1 MKIFINPGHGGT
13 DCGAVGN
20 GLKERDVALKIG
32 KRVESYLRAVG
43 YDVKLFQYD
52 GLQGICDA
60 ANAYGADLFVSI
72 HCNAG
77 GGTGTETFYYEYS
90 NAGKKLAACIQR
102 QIVNSLG
109 TRDRGL
115 KTKISGGYDS
125 YVCKYT
131 DMPAVLVETAFI
143 DNPDDAKLLVEHE
156 DDFARAIARGVT
168 DYFAKTSQNLTTEKP
183 LPDAIDT
190 PVDAPQTAQPYKNTS
205 KPCKLSEHFAASE
218 FVCHCCGQGA
228 NKIAPRLIELL
239 EQLRAMAGAPVQVN
253 CGYRCPKHN
262 AEVGGVEDSQ
272 HVLGTAADITIPQI
286 SFDSAVKLVQSL
298 PFDGTGFYPPLKKGD
313 AWFIHCDTRDGG
325 IGAHIEWWD

>member
-1 MKIFINPGHGGT
+1 MKIFINPGHGGS
-13 DCGAVGN
+13 DCGACGN

-32 KRVESYLRAVG
+32 KRVENYLRAVG
-43 YDVKLFQYD
+43 YDVKLLQYD
-52 GLQGICDA
+52 GLSEICYQ
-60 ANAYGADLFVSI
+60 ANAFKADLFVSI

-77 GGTGTETFYYEYS
+77 GGTGTETFYFCGS
-90 NAGKKLAACIQR
+90 NAGKKLAEAIQR
-102 QIVNSLG
+102 QIVASIG
-109 TRDRGL
+109 TFNRRVEEKGFFVL
-115 KTKISGGYDS
+115 CNTN
-125 YVCKYT
+125 
-131 DMPAVLVETAFI
+131 MPAVLVETAFI
-143 DNPDDAKLLVEHE
+143 DNPADARLLVERE

-190 PVDAPQTAQPYKNTS
+190 PVDAPQTAQPYKNPL
-205 KPCKLSEHFAASE
+205 KPYKLSEHFAASE
-218 FVCHCCGQGA
+218 FICHCCGQGA

-286 SFDSAVKLVQSL
+286 SFDDAVKLVQDL
-298 PFDGTGFYPPLKKGD
+298 PFDGTGFYPPLEKGG

>member
-1 MKIFINPGHGGT
+1 MKIFINPGHGGS
-13 DCGAVGN
+13 DCGACGN

-32 KRVESYLRAVG
+32 KRVENYLRAVG
-43 YDVKLFQYD
+43 YDVKLLQYD
-52 GLQGICDA
+52 GLPKICADA
-60 ANAYGADLFVSI
+60 NNLKADLFVSI
-72 HCNAG
+72 HCNAFNG
-77 GGTGTETFYYEYS
+77 NAHGTETYCFYGS
-90 NAGKKLAACIQR
+90 TAGRKLAEAIHK
-102 QIVNSLG
+102 QITSSLKIL
-109 TRDRGL
+109 DRGV
-115 KTKISGGYDS
+115 KEAGF
-125 YVCKYT
+125 YVLENT
-131 DMPAVLVETAFI
+131 HMPAVLVETAFI
-143 DNPDDAKLLVEHE
+143 DNPNDAKLLVESE

-168 DYFAKTSQNLTTEKP
+168 DYFAKTSQNLTIEKP

-190 PVDAPQTAQPYKNTS
+190 PVDALQTAQPYKNPS
-205 KPCKLSEHFAASE
+205 KPYNLSEHFAASE

-228 NKIAPRLIELL
+228 DKIAPRLIELL

-286 SFDSAVKLVQSL
+286 SFDSAVKLVQEL
-298 PFDGTGFYPPLKKGD
+298 PFDGTGFYPPLEKDGTG